1 MIYIIWAPPREGK
14 SFYATYLV
22 LKELQK
28 KNGKKCYTN
37 YPVIYEKSLNILQ
50 KLENRKRK
58 FYNRIKKSLNAS
70 SIYKG
75 NNFVYSD
82 LIKPKI
88 FSSYKWDSDYIYSG
102 VRKSLIILDE
112 AYNEGVNSREWQD
125 FDKDK
130 HLFFSTNGHNDLDI
144 YLIAQNPARIDTVI
158 REMCNYFIF
167 VAKNC
172 FPWSNDPLWFTI
184 EYYLSIEDFQKRK
197 SDEDKTWSRIR
208 ISKSKD
214 VMESYDTHWYR
225 NENPEP
231 DAMTW
236 AEVYNKE

>member
-37 YPVIYEKSLNILQ
+37 YPVIYERPLSFFDKVKNIKRKIKNRLKSSLNVI
-50 KLENRKRK
+50 ETRKYRK
-58 FYNRIKKSLNAS
+58 YQ
-70 SIYKG
+70 YQEM
-75 NNFVYSD
+75 
-82 LIKPKI
+82 IKPKI
-88 FSSYKWDSDYIYSG
+88 FSSYKWDSEYIYSG
-102 VRKSLIILDE
+102 VRKSLVILDE
-112 AYNEGVNSREWQD
+112 AYNEGVNSREWVN

-172 FPWSNDPLWFTI
+172 FPWSNEPLWFTV

-208 ISKSKD
+208 IGKSKD
-214 VMESYDTHWYR
+214 VMASYDTHWYR
-225 NENPEP
+225 NENAEP
-231 DAMTW
+231 NAETW
-236 AEVYNKE
+236 AEIYNK